1 MSSIQWNCLTLIKTN
16 WLPYSTMDRTT
27 CVCINTGCSFYKALP
42 MRITKE
48 LFNLHAHGFLMEK
61 LKERSCTH
69 KHVGFFVFLMEKNR
83 VLSLTESFGLPR
95 KDTMN
100 VLKIKNRRT
109 YYALFEE
116 MRLLRLIEVIEDSDP
131 HNAVRISIMTQDFAD
146 YIVSKNE
153 KK

>member
-1 MSSIQWNCLTLIKTN
+1 
-16 WLPYSTMDRTT
+16 
-27 CVCINTGCSFYKALP
+27 
-42 MRITKE
+42 MRIPKDLIE
-48 LFNLHAHGFLMEK
+48 LHAHGFLMEK
-61 LKERSCTH
+61 LSIKGCTI

-83 VLSLTESFGLPR
+83 RLKWCETFGLPR
-95 KDTMN
+95 KDTMKI
-100 VLKIKNRRT
+100 LEIKNRRT
-109 YYALFEE
+109 YYNLFEE